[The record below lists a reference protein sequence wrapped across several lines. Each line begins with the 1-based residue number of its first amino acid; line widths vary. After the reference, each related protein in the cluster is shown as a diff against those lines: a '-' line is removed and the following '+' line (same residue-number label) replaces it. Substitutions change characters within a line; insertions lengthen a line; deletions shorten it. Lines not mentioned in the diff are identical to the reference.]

1 MVMHRKAS
9 SWPHTLPYFYV
20 LPSTHKDAMDKWDDA
35 FGTISWSA
43 YNPIQK
49 RFLAVRTINVFIALT
64 ASLTCQALQALANVI
79 VFMYNQF
86 RFLIYFLQ
94 DICSMAGIAIE
105 AFMLHFHGTGHLNGR
120 LATGYT

>member
-1 MVMHRKAS
+1 
-9 SWPHTLPYFYV
+9 
-20 LPSTHKDAMDKWDDA
+20 MDKWDDA